1 MKIPIYLDAIR
12 IPFTVPA
19 PGGAIARFVHAFLI
33 KGPEITVVDTGVAGA
48 ERDILAQVAQRGRR
62 SDEVGWILLTHSHPD
77 HVGAARPLRDATG
90 GRVAVHSAER
100 RWVEDTAAQAR
111 ERPVPGFDRLVAGSV
126 PVARTLEDGD
136 VLDLDRGRTIRV
148 LHTPGHSP
156 GSVTLLLEPDG
167 VAFCGDAVPIPGEMP
182 IYEDPVEVVRSLE
195 RLRERDVGLLLSA
208 WDEPQDARGARRRIG
223 EGIVWIQ
230 RIDDAVRQASR
241 GLAGLD
247 SMALC
252 REVVRSLDLPPP
264 SANPLVARSLESH
277 LRTDAQR

>member
-1 MKIPIYLDAIR
+1 
-12 IPFTVPA
+12 
-19 PGGAIARFVHAFLI
+19 
-33 KGPEITVVDTGVAGA
+33 
-48 ERDILAQVAQRGRR
+48 
-62 SDEVGWILLTHSHPD
+62 
-77 HVGAARPLRDATG
+77 
-90 GRVAVHSAER
+90 
-100 RWVEDTAAQAR
+100 
-111 ERPVPGFDRLVAGSV
+111 
-126 PVARTLEDGD
+126 
-136 VLDLDRGRTIRV
+136 
-148 LHTPGHSP
+148 
-156 GSVTLLLEPDG
+156 
-167 VAFCGDAVPIPGEMP
+167 MP